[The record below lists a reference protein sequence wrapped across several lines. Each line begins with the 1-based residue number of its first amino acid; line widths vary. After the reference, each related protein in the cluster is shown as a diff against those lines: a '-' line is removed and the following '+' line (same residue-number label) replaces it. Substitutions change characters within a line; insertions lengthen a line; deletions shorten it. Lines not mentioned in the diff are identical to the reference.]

1 VGAGPYAP
9 ARAIQAGQRR
19 KCDQAGS
26 VQDAAMPDDSP
37 GSTTA
42 AASPA
47 RWRRTLP
54 PREWLTAVMQPLQA
68 REAA

>member
-1 VGAGPYAP
+1 
-9 ARAIQAGQRR
+9 
-19 KCDQAGS
+19 
-26 VQDAAMPDDSP
+26 MPDDSP